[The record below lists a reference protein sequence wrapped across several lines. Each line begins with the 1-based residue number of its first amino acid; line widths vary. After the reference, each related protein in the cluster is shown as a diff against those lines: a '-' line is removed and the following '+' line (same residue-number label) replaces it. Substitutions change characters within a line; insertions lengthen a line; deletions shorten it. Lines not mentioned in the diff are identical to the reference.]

1 MNEIGSH
8 THTQTNT
15 YKYIY
20 TYKPI
25 YIYTYLHIYLSTYI
39 HIYIYTYLHM
49 HVSTYIYIYIYT
61 YIHTYIYIYMYTHIP
76 VYLYTY
82 IYKHLYT
89 YIHMYICTFIQFIHL
104 YIYIYIYIYEYV
116 YTHTYRHTPA
126 GPFNLNALPRLP
138 PGPLPEGAC
147 CHSTGSP
154 GRAMPHL
161 PHERMRMPS
170 SDWSEGFDQEIHL
183 RTSCPCQT
191 TPPPASCL
199 YSLIQPIHFVR
210 RGPSGRSAGNST
222 ASSAPA
228 ALQKSPSCG

>member
-1 MNEIGSH
+1 MY
-8 THTQTNT
+8 TQ
-15 YKYIY
+15 YLY
-20 TYKPI
+20 TF
-25 YIYTYLHIYLSTYI
+25 I
-39 HIYIYTYLHM
+39 HIYIC
-49 HVSTYIYIYIYT
+49 TYIRIYICTYVHLYSLYIYT
-61 YIHTYIYIYMYTHIP
+61 
-76 VYLYTY
+76 
-82 IYKHLYT
+82 
-89 YIHMYICTFIQFIHL
+89 F
-104 YIYIYIYIYEYV
+104 IYIYEYV
-116 YTHTYRHTPA
+116 CAHTYRHTPA

-170 SDWSEGFDQEIHL
+170 SDWSEGFDQAIHL
-183 RTSCPCQT
+183 RASCPCQT